1 MIRSALAAVL
11 LASCIGP
18 AADHERLGDGAYVQG
33 DWVVALR
40 EYEAAGRN
48 PRDPRVY
55 AKLGLAAYHAR
66 QYAQAVE
73 AYRRLAEADPTRKVE
88 AARGL
93 ERVAQAAERDDV
105 PVALE
110 QAVRALR
117 VLHPERVNPRH
128 TLSLFRSGRLP
139 DADAVGLGPLAL
151 AAAGD
156 AATTDQILVQYGD
169 LLRETL
175 ACEDAAAAYLA
186 ALRRTRDP
194 TLRRRAAQGFGVCG
208 FQLGQEALALQKPE
222 LAARWF
228 GRVVSADSLSDV
240 GRRALVG
247 LGDARIALG
256 DILGAALAFQ
266 DAARQGEAPDSIT
279 VLARQRLAGL
289 GGAAV
294 ADSPWVR
301 P

>member
-1 MIRSALAAVL
+1 VIRSTLAAVL
-11 LASCIGP
+11 LASCVGP
-18 AADHERLGDGAYVQG
+18 AADHERLGDAAYSQG
-33 DWVVALR
+33 DWAVALR
-40 EYEAAGRN
+40 EYEAAGRL

-55 AKLGLAAYHAR
+55 AKLGLAASHAR
-66 QYAQAVE
+66 QYTQAVE
-73 AYRRLAEADPTRKVE
+73 AYRRLAEADPTRKIE

-110 QAVRALR
+110 QAVSALR
-117 VLHPERVNPRH
+117 VIHPQRVNPRH
-128 TLSLFRSGRLP
+128 TLSLFRSGRLQ

-156 AATTDQILVQYGD
+156 AAATDQILVQYGD

-194 TLRRRAAQGFGVCG
+194 ALRRRAAQGFALCG
-208 FQLGQEALALQKPE
+208 SQLGQEALTLQKPE
-222 LAARWF
+222 VAAQWF
-228 GRVVSADSLSDV
+228 GRVVAADSLSDA

-266 DAARQGEAPDSIT
+266 DAMRSGPTPDSIT
-279 VLARQRLAGL
+279 VLARQRLSSL
-289 GGAAV
+289 GAAAV